1 MTEGVSID
9 QRSLPIVDRF
19 QRIHNSLRISI
30 TDRCNIRCF
39 YCMPLS
45 TQFLPR
51 AELLTFEEIVRV
63 VRILT
68 DCGVNKIRLTGGEP
82 LVRAK
87 VSCLIKMLADL
98 PGIQEVALTTNG
110 LLLAEQAS
118 ELFQSGLQR
127 LNISLD
133 ALDPALFERIARRTG
148 LEKVLQG
155 IAAAMA
161 AGFKNIRLNAVSIK
175 GITESEIVP
184 LALFARQHQLTLRFI
199 EFMPLDAEDNWQPEQ
214 VLAGEQVRTIISQQV
229 CELVPAARPDC
240 RQPAVDY
247 QYLDGQGQVGF
258 INSVTEPFCET
269 CNRMRL
275 SAEGKFRNCLFSA
288 EEWDLRELVRGGG
301 SDAEI
306 EKVIR
311 ECVRAKKAGHGT
323 DSYQFHRPARTMH
336 QIGG

>member
-1 MTEGVSID
+1 MTKNGSVD
-9 QRSLPIVDRF
+9 HRVLPIVDNF

-51 AELLTFEEIVRV
+51 TELLTFEEIVRI

-82 LVRAK
+82 LVRAD
-87 VSCLIKMLADL
+87 VSRLIEMLAGL
-98 PGIQEVALTTNG
+98 PGIQDIALTTNG
-110 LLLAEQAS
+110 LLLAEQAR
-118 ELFQSGLQR
+118 ELLRAGLKR

-133 ALDPALFERIARRTG
+133 ALDPVLFERIARRTG
-148 LEKVLQG
+148 LEKVLEG
-155 IAAAMA
+155 ITAAIA
-161 AGFKNIRLNAVSIK
+161 AGFQNIRLNAVSIK

-199 EFMPLDAEDNWQPEQ
+199 EFMPLDAEKNWDSDQ
-214 VLAGEQVRTIISQQV
+214 VLAGEQVRRIIGQQV
-229 CELVPAARPDC
+229 SELEPSERTDP

-247 QYLDGQGQVGF
+247 QYADGGGRVGF
-258 INSVTEPFCET
+258 INSVTEPFCEN
-269 CNRMRL
+269 CNRMRI

-288 EEWDLRELVRGGG
+288 EEWDVRSLLRSGG

-311 ECVRAKKAGHGT
+311 ECVMAKKAGHGT
-323 DSYQFHRPARTMH
+323 DSYQFHRPTRTMH